1 MHSTTLVQR
10 RDRPWLDAYV
20 GALIG
25 PFAMPSLGQVRDAVT
40 ALADRYP
47 DSRLNWRLDATR
59 RRWQA
64 TRTAESIV
72 TEAGWC
78 DELSI
83 GGVLDAIVR
92 DTSLDPP
99 LSLIRF
105 PNYLGLKMSH
115 GIGDGRIFNTILA
128 AVAHTAMTSE
138 IRPWPA
144 QLAGR
149 SPLAAAACMTFGRH
163 PSLIRAAVADRF
175 PKEPARHG
183 ASPHPWS
190 PSRRTIAIPIQHS
203 EFDEMNAL
211 SGKSD
216 RGPNRYAVQIG
227 LLLRA
232 LRAVGLKVRRDVNVV
247 VDLRRYLGW
256 RFIDG
261 NFLAGVPMQMG
272 PEMTPEQVA
281 QTMKASVHSGRPLAT
296 QMLSSLRSGCARTAP
311 VNSMDP
317 TAAIR
322 VTFSGLASPEYDDLR
337 FLSEVQLVVAG
348 SVEPDGPLGL
358 TFLMTQMS
366 SVTWINASF
375 HDNVIDAAKV
385 DRALRLVATDP
396 VGLLCEPSGNS

>member
-1 MHSTTLVQR
+1 MNPATAVQR

-25 PFAMPSLGQVRDAVT
+25 PFAMPSLRAVREAVT
-40 ALADRYP
+40 ALTDRYP
-47 DSRLNWRLDATR
+47 ESRLNWCLDTTR

-78 DELSI
+78 DELSV
-83 GGVLDAIVR
+83 GDTLDAIVR
-92 DTSLDPP
+92 DNSLGPP

-105 PNYLGLKMSH
+105 PNYLGIKMSH

-149 SPLAAAACMTFGRH
+149 SPLAVATCQTFGRH

-175 PKEPARHG
+175 PKERTQHA
-183 ASPHPWS
+183 ASSRPWS
-190 PSRRTIAIPIQHS
+190 PSRRTIAIPIKHS
-203 EFDEMNAL
+203 EFDAMNSI
-211 SGKSD
+211 SGKSEK
-216 RGPNRYAVQIG
+216 GPNRYAVQIG
-227 LLLRA
+227 LMLRA
-232 LRAVGLKVRRDVNVV
+232 LTAVGLKVSRDVNVV

-261 NFLAGVPMQMG
+261 NFLAGVPMTMG
-272 PEMTPEQVA
+272 PETTPEQISE
-281 QTMKASVHSGRPLAT
+281 TMRASVHSARPLAT
-296 QMLSSLRSGCARTAP
+296 QLLSSLRNGRASTAP
-311 VNSMDP
+311 VNSMDLN
-317 TAAIR
+317 AAIR
-322 VTFSGLASPEYDDLR
+322 VTFSGLASPEYDNLP
-337 FLSEVQLVVAG
+337 FLSGSQMVVAG

-375 HDNVIDAAKV
+375 HDNVIDAATV
-385 DRALRLVATDP
+385 ERAIRLVASDP
-396 VGLLCEPSGNS
+396 VELLCEPSGSS

>member
-1 MHSTTLVQR
+1 MNTTTAVQR

-25 PFAMPSLGQVRDAVT
+25 PFAMPSMGQVRDAVA
-40 ALADRYP
+40 ALVDRYP
-47 DSRLNWRLDATR
+47 ESRLNWCLDATG

-78 DELSI
+78 DELSV

-92 DTSLDPP
+92 DVSLDPP

-105 PNYLGLKMSH
+105 PKYLGLRMSH

-128 AVAHTAMTSE
+128 EVAHTAMTSE
-138 IRPWPA
+138 VRPWPA

-149 SPLAAAACMTFGRH
+149 TPLAAAACMTFGRH

-175 PKEPARHG
+175 PKERTQHT
-183 ASPHPWS
+183 ASSRPWS
-190 PSRRTIAIPIQHS
+190 PSRRTISIPIEHS
-203 EFDEMNAL
+203 EFDEMNSL
-211 SGKSD
+211 SGKSEK
-216 RGPNRYAVQIG
+216 GPNRYAVQIW
-227 LLLRA
+227 LTLRA
-232 LRAVGLKVRRDVNVV
+232 LRAVGLKVSRDVNVV

-261 NFLAGVPMQMG
+261 NFLAGVPMRMG
-272 PEMTPEQVA
+272 PEMTPDQVA
-281 QTMKASVHSGRPLAT
+281 QTMKASVHSARPLAT
-296 QMLSSLRSGCARTAP
+296 QLLSSLRCGRATTAP

-317 TAAIR
+317 NDALR
-322 VTFSGLASPEYDDLR
+322 VTFSGLASPEYDDLQ
-337 FLSEVQLVVAG
+337 FLSGSQRVVAG

-375 HDNVIDAAKV
+375 HDNVIDAATV
-385 DRALRLVATDP
+385 ERALRLVASDP
-396 VGLLCEPSGNS
+396 VGLLCEPSGSS

>member
-1 MHSTTLVQR
+1 MNLTTVVQR
-10 RDRPWLDAYV
+10 RDRPWLGAYV

-25 PFAMPSLGQVRDAVT
+25 PFAMPSTEQVRDAVA
-40 ALADRYP
+40 ALVNRYP
-47 DSRLNWRLDATR
+47 DSRLNWCLDATG
-59 RRWQA
+59 RRWRR

-78 DELSI
+78 EDLSV

-92 DTSLDPP
+92 DASLDPP

-115 GIGDGRIFNTILA
+115 GIGDGRIFNTILT

-144 QLAGR
+144 QRAGR

-175 PKEPARHG
+175 PKESVQHA
-183 ASPHPWS
+183 ASHAWS
-190 PSRRTIAIPIQHS
+190 PSRRTIAIPIKHS
-203 EFDEMNAL
+203 EFDEMNSL
-211 SGKSD
+211 SGKSEN
-216 RGPNRYAVQIG
+216 GPNRYAVQIG

-232 LRAVGLKVRRDVNVV
+232 LRAVGLKVSREVNVV

-272 PEMTPEQVA
+272 PEMTPAQVA
-281 QTMKASVHSGRPLAT
+281 KTMKASVHSGRPLAT
-296 QMLSSLRSGCARTAP
+296 QMLSSLRSGRARTAA
-311 VNSMDP
+311 VNSIDP
-317 TAAIR
+317 DAAIR
-322 VTFSGLASPEYDDLR
+322 VTFSGLASPEYDDLP
-337 FLSEVQLVVAG
+337 FLSSSQVVVAG
-348 SVEPDGPLGL
+348 SVEPDGPGGL

-385 DRALRLVATDP
+385 EQALRLVASLP
-396 VGLLCEPSGNS
+396 IGLLYEPSGTS

>member
-1 MHSTTLVQR
+1 MNSTTQVQR

-25 PFAMPSLGQVRDAVT
+25 PFAMPSVEKVRDAVA
-40 ALADRYP
+40 ALVDRYP
-47 DSRLNWRLDATR
+47 DSRLNWCLDATG
-59 RRWQA
+59 RRWQP

-78 DELSI
+78 DELSV

-92 DTSLDPP
+92 DSSLDPP

-105 PNYLGLKMSH
+105 PKYLGLKMSH

-128 AVAHTAMTSE
+128 SVAHTAMTSQ
-138 IRPWPA
+138 ILPWPA
-144 QLAGR
+144 QVAGR

-163 PSLIRAAVADRF
+163 PSLIKAAVADRF
-175 PKEPARHG
+175 PKEPVQHA
-183 ASPHPWS
+183 ASSHAWS
-190 PSRRTIAIPIQHS
+190 PARRTIAIPITHC
-203 EFDEMNAL
+203 EFDEMNSL
-211 SGKSD
+211 SGKTEK
-216 RGPNRYAVQIG
+216 GPNRYAVHIG
-227 LLLRA
+227 LILRA
-232 LRAVGLKVRRDVNVV
+232 LRAVGLKVSRDVNVV

-281 QTMKASVHSGRPLAT
+281 HTMKASVHSGRPLAT
-296 QMLSSLRSGCARTAP
+296 QMLSSLRTGRARSAA

-317 TAAIR
+317 GAAIR
-322 VTFSGLASPEYDDLR
+322 VTFSGLASPEYDDLP
-337 FLSEVQLVVAG
+337 FLADSQMVVAG
-348 SVEPDGPLGL
+348 SVEPDGPCGL

-385 DRALRLVATDP
+385 ERALRLVAADP
-396 VGLLCEPSGNS
+396 VGLLCETSGSS